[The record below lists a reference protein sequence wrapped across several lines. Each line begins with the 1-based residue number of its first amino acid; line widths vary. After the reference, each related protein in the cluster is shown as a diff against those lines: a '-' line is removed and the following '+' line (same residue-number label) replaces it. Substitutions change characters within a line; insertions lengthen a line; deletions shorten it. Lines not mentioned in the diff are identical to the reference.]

1 MWQTL
6 LCMAASALLVKADFT
21 PHFRKFIHENYG
33 VNIAATLERTDL
45 GMDSSFGGM
54 VSSRA
59 LCHLVWTLANQAVHS
74 IELICAGTYHLYHFH
89 VKPDSFQIKLDTV
102 LNKLNLSEVRMNMQ
116 RIKLEAL
123 THGYNNFYLRKIW
136 DTFLLSFPFTCP
148 SKQRH
153 CLKSYENFLFS
164 LFFVFPFYLYSFF
177 YEKIT
182 S

>member
-59 LCHLVWTLANQAVHS
+59 LCHLMNDNDTPKKQAV
-74 IELICAGTYHLYHFH
+74 ILIHGITNKITRFMPMVDFLRSKGYTNAEVYGTTWGDAGTTPVGLVDMKCSY
-89 VKPDSFQIKLDTV
+89 VKQI
-102 LNKLNLSEVRMNMQ
+102 R
-116 RIKLEAL
+116 
-123 THGYNNFYLRKIW
+123 
-136 DTFLLSFPFTCP
+136 
-148 SKQRH
+148 
-153 CLKSYENFLFS
+153 
-164 LFFVFPFYLYSFF
+164 
-177 YEKIT
+177 
-182 S
+182 